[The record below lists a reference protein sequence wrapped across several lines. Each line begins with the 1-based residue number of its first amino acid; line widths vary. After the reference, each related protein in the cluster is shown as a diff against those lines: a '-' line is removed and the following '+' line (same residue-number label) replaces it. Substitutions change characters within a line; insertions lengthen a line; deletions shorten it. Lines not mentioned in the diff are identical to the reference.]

1 MESKGILKDIARN
14 WETGKFLL
22 TFEMDQDITGQLEDI
37 RGKLLNIV
45 AKQYRKKRSLD
56 ANAYYWQLLTKLSE
70 ASGISKNRAHN
81 LMLRRYGQLE
91 EMDGHLIYVVV
102 PDDDKGAD
110 RSLEA
115 ETYHI
120 KPTTE
125 VKVASDGTQFRTY
138 VMLRGSST
146 YDTSEMSKLIDGLVS
161 ECRDLGIETLP
172 PQEIQRMMQ
181 IYDQNCRKR
190 VQDG

>member
-1 MESKGILKDIARN
+1 MESKGTLKDIARN

-102 PDDDKGAD
+102 PDDDKVRTGHWRLKLTISSRPRRLRYLPMAP
-110 RSLEA
+110 RSV
-115 ETYHI
+115 HI
-120 KPTTE
+120 SCYAVPAPMTPM
-125 VKVASDGTQFRTY
+125 R
-138 VMLRGSST
+138 
-146 YDTSEMSKLIDGLVS
+146 
-161 ECRDLGIETLP
+161 
-172 PQEIQRMMQ
+172 
-181 IYDQNCRKR
+181 
-190 VQDG
+190 

>member
-22 TFEMDQDITGQLEDI
+22 TFEMEQDITGQLEDI

-125 VKVASDGTQFRTY
+125 VKISSDGTPFRTY
-138 VMLRGSST
+138 IMLRGSST
-146 YDTSEMSKLIDGLVS
+146 YDTDEMSKLINGLVS
-161 ECRDLGIETLP
+161 ECQEMGIETLP
-172 PQEIQRMMQ
+172 PQELERMMD
-181 IYDQNCRKR
+181 IYDQHYKKR
-190 VQDG
+190 V